1 MRHVSPLTHIEDE
14 EAEGAED
21 NGPHL
26 LPVHGEAIPL
36 RLVLQHKSENTELSR
51 NRSM

>member
-1 MRHVSPLTHIEDE
+1 MDFIRRVSPLTHIEDE

-21 NGPHL
+21 DGPHL

-36 RLVLQHKSENTELSR
+36 RLVLQHKSQQ
-51 NRSM
+51 RS